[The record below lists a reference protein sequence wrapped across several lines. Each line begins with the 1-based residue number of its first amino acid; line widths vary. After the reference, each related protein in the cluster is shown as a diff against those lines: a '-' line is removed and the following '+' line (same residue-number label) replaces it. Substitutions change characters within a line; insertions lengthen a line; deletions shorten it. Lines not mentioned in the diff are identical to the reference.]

1 VSGWRTTA
9 GRHQL
14 TPSEIAA
21 IEVAFAGLADA
32 ADV

>member
-14 TPSEIAA
+14 TPSEITAM
-21 IEVAFAGLADA
+21 EPAFAGLADA